1 MSAISSNSFR
11 KNRAPMLFNSF
22 PFLCLFLPAVL
33 ILYYS
38 AAKFGPRYAAF
49 GLALASFVFY
59 GFWNPSSTVLL
70 AVSIAFNFGSG
81 VLIHRSEDKPVWQKA
96 VLGLAV
102 AGNVLL
108 LAYYKY
114 WFPLAGWLGAQF
126 NLNLVAPGDS
136 VLLPLG
142 ISFFTFTQIGYL
154 IDLRDGLAK
163 HNGLLDY
170 VLFVTF
176 FPHLIAGPI
185 LYHRDIMPQFAARET
200 YRFNPENLAVG
211 FGIFIIGLAKKVII
225 ADTFSSHVGAGFS
238 NPARLDT
245 YAAWTVAL
253 AYSLQIYFDFSGYSD
268 MAVGL
273 ARLFGVR
280 FPANFDSPFKSR
292 SIIEFWQRWHMTL
305 ARYLNLYLYSPLS
318 IWITRRRLAQGGAIS
333 RHAMATPSAFLSTV
347 TLPTFCTMIV
357 AGVWHGA
364 GLPFLVYGLLHAFY
378 LTANH
383 AWRIFV
389 PKLPPGLPPPVNWV
403 VSEAKLLLTFL
414 AVVVSLVVFRARSVS
429 DALELLKGMLGLHE
443 VVTSQIAA
451 LEWSPTEIGILVVI
465 GLIIVRG
472 LPNSNEIFASFSP
485 VFPAVRA
492 AAIQWAPNKAWGI
505 VIGVAAVASLVLMSG
520 TGEFLYFHF

>member
-1 MSAISSNSFR
+1 
-11 KNRAPMLFNSF
+11 MLFNSF
-22 PFLCLFLPAVL
+22 PFLCLFLPIVL
-33 ILYYS
+33 VIYYC
-38 AAKFGPRYAAF
+38 AAKFGARYAAL

-59 GFWNPSSTVLL
+59 GCWNPSSLLLL
-70 AVSIAFNFGSG
+70 AVSVAFNFCCG
-81 VLIHRSEDKPVWQKA
+81 VLIHRDEEKPARQKT
-96 VLGLAV
+96 VLGLAI
-102 AGNVLL
+102 AANVLL

-136 VLLPLG
+136 ILLPLG

-185 LYHRDIMPQFAARET
+185 LYHRDLMPQFAARET

-211 FGIFIIGLAKKVII
+211 FGIFVIGLAKKVII
-225 ADTFSSHVGAGFS
+225 ADTFSSHVGAGFA
-238 NPARLDT
+238 NPARLDM
-245 YAAWTVAL
+245 YASWTVAL

-273 ARLFGVR
+273 ARMFGVR
-280 FPANFDSPFKSR
+280 FPANFDSPFKSK

-305 ARYLNLYLYSPLS
+305 ARYLNLYLFSPIS
-318 IWITRRRLAQGGAIS
+318 IWITRRRLAQRNAIS
-333 RHAMATPSAFLSTV
+333 RNAMATPSAFLTTV
-347 TLPTFCTMIV
+347 AMPTFCTMIV

-378 LTANH
+378 LTVNH
-383 AWRIFV
+383 AWRVFV
-389 PKLPPGLPPPVNWV
+389 PKLPGLPAPVNLL
-403 VSEAKLLLTFL
+403 VSEVKLLLTFL

-429 DALELLKGMLGLHE
+429 DAFEVLKGMVGMHD
-443 VVTSQIAA
+443 VVTSQVSA
-451 LEWSPTEIGILVVI
+451 LEWSPMAIGILVLI

-472 LPNSNEIFASFSP
+472 LPNSNELFAAFSP
-485 VFPAVRA
+485 VYPAVRA
-492 AAIQWAPNKAWGI
+492 SAVQWAPNKLWGI
-505 VIGVAAVASLVLMSG
+505 ALGVTAAASLLLMSG
-520 TGEFLYFHF
+520 TAEFLYFHF